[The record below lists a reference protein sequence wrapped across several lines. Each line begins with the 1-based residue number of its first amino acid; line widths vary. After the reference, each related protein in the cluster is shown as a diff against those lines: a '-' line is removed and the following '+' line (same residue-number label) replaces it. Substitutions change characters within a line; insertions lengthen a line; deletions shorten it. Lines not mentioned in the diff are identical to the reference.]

1 MTVYS
6 KYIVLLHLLL
16 QYKCSLLLK
25 KVIGFYSQILVSASK
40 IPVGELLLLQPGI
53 IQDRTVFFGAAE
65 FTDVSFCPP
74 NFQVLNERMA
84 QEVAAADTHE
94 AVSLEPVIQG
104 SFTAASHADSSRHA
118 EPLNP
123 SKLSALGGSE
133 FSALVKGIF

>member
-1 MTVYS
+1 MV
-6 KYIVLLHLLL
+6 KN
-16 QYKCSLLLK
+16 
-25 KVIGFYSQILVSASK
+25 VIGFYSQILVSASK

-74 NFQVLNERMA
+74 NLSEINYQLLNERMA